1 MLRRRKEL
9 VWLWL
14 LFSFL
19 WATLYAGGRKGDMG
33 IGFKAGFN
41 RLEGDFKNPALKPF
55 IYGNLGYNLNDFV
68 SLGFEG
74 GYSTLGDNDSTNFK
88 TTIFPYEAHLTLNF
102 FPLSK
107 ANIYAVLGGGG
118 FYWEA
123 TDNDTVLKYPGSE
136 ERMEGVDSFIKAG
149 GGVEFTLNKMRN
161 LFLSI
166 GATYRYSLTDW
177 LDRNDS
183 GDENDGIIDFYAGL
197 TYYFRT
203 STRGDK
209 DNDGVPDEL
218 DLSVTQAEDR
228 DGYMDHDGK
237 PDGVPHLTS
246 VQESSEMQDK
256 KDTTPPVVIHNP
268 INDIEA
274 GSDINIQA
282 EIFENKELKVASVL
296 YRPKGFNHWS
306 VVKLQNLGG
315 ILYQGTIPGKFVR
328 KQGLEYCV
336 IAVDEAIS
344 GVGYCGLPKRPVN
357 VDVIGNPKLWR
368 ILNGTAA
375 LLGWGTASYIILR
388 KQK

>member
-1 MLRRRKEL
+1 MRRWKE
-9 VWLWL
+9 VIWLWL

-33 IGFKAGFN
+33 IGLKAGFN
-41 RLEGDFKNPALKPF
+41 RLEGDMKNPALKPF

-74 GYSTLGDNDSTNFK
+74 GYSTLGDNDSPNFK
-88 TTIFPYEAHLTLNF
+88 TIIFPYEVHLTLNF
-102 FPLSK
+102 FPLNK
-107 ANIYAVLGGGG
+107 ANIYAVFGGGG
-118 FYWEA
+118 VYWEA
-123 TDNDTVLKYPGSE
+123 TKDDSVLRYPPETGDLQK
-136 ERMEGVDSFIKAG
+136 GVDSFIKAG
-149 GGVEFTLNKMRN
+149 GGVEFTLNKTRN

-166 GATYRYSLTDW
+166 GATYRYSLTDM
-177 LDRNDS
+177 LDQIKS
-183 GDENDGIIDFYAGL
+183 GDENDGVIDFYAGL

-203 STRGDK
+203 SSRGDK

-218 DLSVTQAEDR
+218 DLAVLQAEDR

-237 PDGVPHLTS
+237 PEGVPHIAS
-246 VQESSEMQDK
+246 VQESSGMEDD

-268 INDIEA
+268 INDVEA
-274 GSDINIQA
+274 GQDINIQA
-282 EIFENKELKVASVL
+282 EVFENKKLKVASVL

-328 KQGLEYCV
+328 DQGLEYCV

-344 GVGYCGLPKRPVN
+344 GVGYCGLPKRPVD
-357 VDVIGNPKLWR
+357 VKVIGKPKMWR
-368 ILNGTAA
+368 ILNSTLA
-375 LLGWGTASYIILR
+375 LLGWGTASYVILR